1 VRFLAFL
8 PFLVAVFVL
17 FVVLPRRR
25 IRAVD
30 ALQSQLQEGDEIM
43 TRGGLF
49 GRVTR
54 LDQDSL
60 HLEIAPGTVVRLARG
75 AVALRVSDLTQPDAP
90 APDETAD

>member
-1 VRFLAFL
+1 VKFLAFL
-8 PFLVAVFVL
+8 PFVVAVLFL
-17 FVVLPRRR
+17 FVVVPRRR
-25 IRAVD
+25 IRAVE

-60 HLEIAPGTVVRLARG
+60 QLEIAPGTVVRFARG
-75 AVALRVSDLTQPDAP
+75 AVALRVVDAVEPDPPVA
-90 APDETAD
+90 DEATE

>member
-75 AVALRVSDLTQPDAP
+75 AVALRVTDLTQPDAP